1 MAEGLRVGRQPGSEF
16 SVIVFVTIRRDGSKT
31 LVDIY

>member
-16 SVIVFVTIRRDGSKT
+16 LFMDFVTIRRDGRQP
-31 LVDIY
+31 